1 MGRLRGT
8 RSWAQLWE
16 PYLGLDP
23 TLGVAQQVGGW
34 FCVRVPEAC
43 TTRPGV
49 SCAGVCGHVCSV
61 VCVGISQVG
70 EADEDVIELVNV
82 ANSCRSA

>member
-34 FCVRVPEAC
+34 FGVRVPEAC
-43 TTRPGV
+43 TARRFV
-49 SCAGVCGHVCSV
+49 CRCLWACLRCCVCG
-61 VCVGISQVG
+61 Q
-70 EADEDVIELVNV
+70 
-82 ANSCRSA
+82 